1 MRKRTAAGFSAR
13 SLGHRSSKPNSIASL
28 EADHR
33 PPFSTEDVMTYPVDS
48 MNFGPRRN
56 YRARL
61 RTAALNVAPTSAQL
75 HTPLPCEVRKGN
87 DTTPRT
93 CCPNSAAPGAVKPGM
108 DDEPVVPRPCSWRQD
123 KPQVGAASTAGL
135 RDGWPRIRRSDVTEY
150 LAGARGSLRLDAC
163 ELNHLSPL
171 LGFGRDEICELGRRT
186 GEYRRP

>member
-108 DDEPVVPRPCSWRQD
+108 DDEPVVPRPCSRRQVNR
-123 KPQVGAASTAGL
+123 KWELRARPGWASHSQIERYGMSGGIIQA
-135 RDGWPRIRRSDVTEY
+135 
-150 LAGARGSLRLDAC
+150 
-163 ELNHLSPL
+163 
-171 LGFGRDEICELGRRT
+171 
-186 GEYRRP
+186 